1 MQINRSKKFKNEFR
15 EIILFIAQ
23 DKKTSAKDFKNSINK
38 VMDNLIKFPYKYRRS
53 IYFNDKNI
61 RDMVFRGY
69 TNQLKTRLKP
79 RFQNSEVRLQ
89 PCQKN
94 CKPNRKQGFNLA
106 L

>member
-38 VMDNLIKFPYKYRRS
+38 VMDNLIKFPYKYRKS

-69 TNQLKTRLKP
+69 TKQLKTRLKP
-79 RFQNSEVRLQ
+79 RFQKLGSMASAVLKKLQ
-89 PCQKN
+89 TNPEA
-94 CKPNRKQGFNLA
+94 RF
-106 L
+106 